1 MTTGE
6 AKPATSPDDLLKAA
20 LTGQDASSK
29 METATVSAAE
39 AAPLAQKPIDFK
51 PIELKASERK
61 AEVTAD
67 AKSPSKAAQATKAP
81 TALAAAL
88 RLSAEVRKAEPR
100 LVAVAGA
107 ALVLGS
113 ILGAGAMS
121 LAGSR
126 DAAPNAAIASLATAI
141 DAGRTDTAKLAGS
154 VAKLEHTI
162 AELRTASEA
171 ARKETK
177 GSVIGEKLAQLDKSL
192 TAKIAGLGERLDQA
206 EREQTNR
213 LSALAT
219 RASAK
224 AETKAETKAEPKSVP
239 KAEPTQT
246 GSLAEPRDKLPEAR
260 TAEPKQAEA
269 KVEAKVAAAKAPVL
283 ENYALRDIYE
293 GAAIIEGRN
302 RRLFQVMPGDTLPG
316 AGRVEGIERQGRN
329 WVVVTRQ
336 GLVTPQAW

>member
-39 AAPLAQKPIDFK
+39 AAPLAQKPI
-51 PIELKASERK
+51 ELKASEVK
-61 AEVTAD
+61 AE
-67 AKSPSKAAQATKAP
+67 AKSPSQAAQAMKAP
-81 TALAAAL
+81 NALAAAL
-88 RLSAEVRKAEPR
+88 RLTAEVRKAEPR
-100 LVAVAGA
+100 LVAVAGS

-177 GSVIGEKLAQLDKSL
+177 GGVIGDKLAQLDKSL
-192 TAKIAGLGERLDQA
+192 TAKIAGLGERIDQA

-213 LSALAT
+213 LSALAN
-219 RASAK
+219 RPSAK
-224 AETKAETKAEPKSVP
+224 VETKAEA

-260 TAEPKQAEA
+260 TAEPKQAET
-269 KVEAKVAAAKAPVL
+269 KVEAKVAAAKPPVL

>member
-20 LTGQDASSK
+20 LTGPDAASK
-29 METATVSAAE
+29 PATATVSAAE

-61 AEVTAD
+61 AEVKAE
-67 AKSPSKAAQATKAP
+67 AKSPNQAAQATKAP
-81 TALAAAL
+81 TAFAAAL
-88 RLSAEVRKAEPR
+88 RLTAEVRKAEPR
-100 LVAVAGA
+100 LIAVAGS

-141 DAGRTDTAKLAGS
+141 DAGRTDTAKLAGT

-171 ARKETK
+171 ARKDTK
-177 GSVIGEKLAQLDKSL
+177 GSVIGDKLAQLDKSL

-206 EREQTNR
+206 ERDQTSR
-213 LSALAT
+213 LSALAN

-224 AETKAETKAEPKSVP
+224 AETKTETKV
-239 KAEPTQT
+239 EPTQT

-269 KVEAKVAAAKAPVL
+269 KVDAKVAAAKPPVL